1 MAGYLEAYGV
11 GEAKR
16 ERTIKRILLVVLVVA
31 VLGGSLYLF
40 FRNYFEV
47 RQGKLFLAQLRK
59 QDYRSAYQLWCPPSN
74 PCHDYPFEKFMEDW
88 GPKSSHGDLSAMHI
102 VKTRGCSNGVI
113 LQIGFGKGSD
123 EYLWVT
129 RNEKVVGFAPWD
141 GLCNPTHLLRQH

>member
-16 ERTIKRILLVVLVVA
+16 ERTLKRILLVTLVVA
-31 VLGGSLYLF
+31 VVGGSLYLF

-47 RQGKLFLAQLRK
+47 RKGKLFLEQLHK
-59 QDYRSAYQLWCPPSN
+59 QDYRSAYQLWCPPSK
-74 PCHDYPFEKFMEDW
+74 PCRDYPLDKFMEDW
-88 GPKSSHGDLSAMHI
+88 GPKSPHADPSTMHI
-102 VKTRGCSNGVI
+102 VKTRGCTEGVI

-129 RNEKVVGFAPWD
+129 RNEKLIGFAPWE
-141 GLCNPTHLLRQH
+141 GTCNPARLLRQH